1 MTLTLAGIPLGN
13 PGDASARLKDAI
25 ENASIVAA
33 EDSRKFHRLCADLD
47 IDFKGRVLSFFEGN
61 EQERT
66 AEILTMLQ
74 AGTSVLVVSD
84 AGMPTISDP
93 GFRLMRDAI
102 VAGIPVAVI
111 PGPSAV
117 TTAIALAGLP
127 TDRFVFEG
135 FSPRTSGAREK
146 FFENLRNEERTV
158 VWFEAPHRLLDALE
172 DAVAVFGPDRR
183 GAICR
188 EMTKRYEETI
198 RATLGE
204 LLSWAQ
210 NNEVRGEITMVLE
223 GAPSNSAEITSEGM
237 VSRVK
242 EYEAAGMDRKSAIAT
257 VAEEFSVAK
266 RVVFAAM
273 VDSKSA
279 SKIST

>member
-1 MTLTLAGIPLGN
+1 MTLTLAATPLGN
-13 PGDASARLKDAI
+13 PGDASVRLKDAI

-33 EDSRKFHRLCADLD
+33 EDSRKFHRLCADLN
-47 IDFKGRVLSFFEGN
+47 INFNGRVISFFEGN

-66 AEILTMLQ
+66 VEILTMLH
-74 AGTSVLVVSD
+74 AGTSILVVSD

-102 VAGIPVAVI
+102 AGGIPVAVI

-146 FFENLRNEERTV
+146 FFENLRNEERTI
-158 VWFEAPHRLLDALE
+158 VWFEAPHRLVDALE
-172 DAVAVFGPDRR
+172 DAFAVFGPNRN

-198 RATLGE
+198 RASLGE
-204 LLSWAQ
+204 LLSWAK
-210 NNEVRGEITMVLE
+210 NNEVLGEITMVLE
-223 GAPSNSAEITSEGM
+223 GAPSNSAQVTSEGM

-242 EYEAAGMDRKSAIAT
+242 EFEAAGMDRKSAIAT
-257 VAEEFSVAK
+257 VADEFSVAK

-273 VDSKSA
+273 VDSKST

>member
-1 MTLTLAGIPLGN
+1 MTLTLAATPLGN
-13 PGDASARLKDAI
+13 PGDASARLIEAI
-25 ENASIVAA
+25 ENAGVVAA
-33 EDSRKFHRLCADLD
+33 EDSRKFHRLCAD
-47 IDFKGRVLSFFEGN
+47 INIKFRGRVLSFFEGN
-61 EQERT
+61 EQERSV
-66 AEILTMLQ
+66 EILTMLQ

-102 VAGIPVAVI
+102 AMDIPVEVI

-146 FFENLRNEERTV
+146 FFENLRNEERTI
-158 VWFEAPHRLLDALE
+158 VWFEAPHRLLEALE
-172 DAVAVFGPDRR
+172 DAVVVFGPNRL

-198 RATLGE
+198 RAELGG
-204 LLSWAQ
+204 LRDWART
-210 NNEVRGEITMVLE
+210 NEVLGEITMVLE
-223 GAPSNSAEITSEGM
+223 GAPTNSAVITSEAM
-237 VSRVK
+237 VARVK
-242 EYEAAGMDRKSAIAT
+242 EYESAGMDRKSAIAT

-273 VDSKSA
+273 VDSKST

>member
-13 PGDASARLKDAI
+13 PGDASTRLKDAI

-33 EDSRKFHRLCADLD
+33 EDSRKFHRLCADLN

-66 AEILTMLQ
+66 AEILTMLE
-74 AGTSVLVVSD
+74 AGTSIVVVSD

-93 GFRLMRDAI
+93 GFRLMRDALA
-102 VAGIPVAVI
+102 AGIPVAVI

-146 FFENLRNEERTV
+146 FFENLRNEERTI

-172 DAVAVFGPDRR
+172 DAVAVFGPSRH

-204 LLSWAQ
+204 LLLWAQ

-223 GAPSNSAEITSEGM
+223 GAPSNSAEITSEGI

-242 EYEAAGMDRKSAIAT
+242 EYEGAGMDRKSAIAT
-257 VAEEFSVAK
+257 VAEEFAVAK

-279 SKIST
+279 SKITT

>member
-1 MTLTLAGIPLGN
+1 MTLSLAGIPLGN
-13 PGDASARLKDAI
+13 PGDASTRLKDAI
-25 ENASIVAA
+25 ENAGIVAA
-33 EDSRKFHRLCADLD
+33 EDSRKFHRLCADLN

-61 EQERT
+61 EQDRT
-66 AEILTMLQ
+66 ADILTMLQ

-102 VAGIPVAVI
+102 AAGIPVSVI

-117 TTAIALAGLP
+117 TMAIALAGLP

-146 FFENLRNEERTV
+146 FFENLRNEERTI

-237 VSRVK
+237 VSRVR
-242 EYEAAGMDRKSAIAT
+242 EFEAAGMDRKSAIAT

-279 SKIST
+279 SKITT

>member
-1 MTLTLAGIPLGN
+1 M
-13 PGDASARLKDAI
+13 RLKDAI

-33 EDSRKFHRLCADLD
+33 EDSRKFHRLCADLN
-47 IDFKGRVLSFFEGN
+47 INFNGRVISFFEGN

-66 AEILTMLQ
+66 VEILTMLH
-74 AGTSVLVVSD
+74 AGTSILVVSD

-102 VAGIPVAVI
+102 AGGIPVAVI

-146 FFENLRNEERTV
+146 FFENLRNEERTI
-158 VWFEAPHRLLDALE
+158 VWFEAPHRLVDALE
-172 DAVAVFGPDRR
+172 DAFAVFGPNRN

-198 RATLGE
+198 RASLGE
-204 LLSWAQ
+204 LLSWAK
-210 NNEVRGEITMVLE
+210 NNEVLGEITMVLE
-223 GAPSNSAEITSEGM
+223 GAPSNSAQVTSEGM

-242 EYEAAGMDRKSAIAT
+242 EFEAAGMDRKSAIAT
-257 VAEEFSVAK
+257 VADEFSVAK

-273 VDSKSA
+273 VDSKST

>member
-13 PGDASARLKDAI
+13 PGDASTRLKDAI
-25 ENASIVAA
+25 ENAGIVAA
-33 EDSRKFHRLCADLD
+33 EDSRKFHRLCADLN

-61 EQERT
+61 EQDRT
-66 AEILTMLQ
+66 AEILTMLK

-102 VAGIPVAVI
+102 AAGIVVAVI

-117 TTAIALAGLP
+117 TMAIALAGLP

-146 FFENLRNEERTV
+146 FFENLRNEERTI

-172 DAVAVFGPDRR
+172 DAVAVFGPTRR

-237 VSRVK
+237 VSRVR

-279 SKIST
+279 SKITT

>member
-13 PGDASARLKDAI
+13 PGDASTRLKDAI
-25 ENASIVAA
+25 ENAGIVAA
-33 EDSRKFHRLCADLD
+33 EDSRKFHRLCADMS

-66 AEILTMLQ
+66 AEILAMLH

-102 VAGIPVAVI
+102 AAGIAVAVI

-117 TTAIALAGLP
+117 TMAIALAGLP

-146 FFENLRNEERTV
+146 FFENLRNEERTI

-204 LLSWAQ
+204 LLFWAQ

-223 GAPSNSAEITSEGM
+223 GAPSNSAEVTSEGM
-237 VSRVK
+237 VSRVR

-279 SKIST
+279 SKITT